1 MSASAIEIADTE
13 GYPVNTHV
21 RINEHAPSLD
31 DPSFDKMF
39 GGLPLVTHRVG
50 ETILTAGSNTGRL
63 LILKRGEVAII
74 KDFIEIAR
82 VKEPG
87 AVIGEL
93 SVLLGQPH
101 TADVQALEDS
111 QFHVADGGQLA
122 KDPVMVLH
130 VAKILARRL
139 IAADSGLVDLNKQL
153 NTGQSPNVLSET
165 LINIEETLSS
175 GMTDASHSTI
185 RRYY

>member
-1 MSASAIEIADTE
+1 
-13 GYPVNTHV
+13 
-21 RINEHAPSLD
+21 
-31 DPSFDKMF
+31 
-39 GGLPLVTHRVG
+39 
-50 ETILTAGSNTGRL
+50 
-63 LILKRGEVAII
+63 
-74 KDFIEIAR
+74 

-175 GMTDASHSTI
+175 GMTDTSHPTI

>member
-1 MSASAIEIADTE
+1 MSASAIETADIE
-13 GYPVNTHV
+13 GYPVNTHI
-21 RINEHAPSLD
+21 RMNEHAPSLD
-31 DPSFDKMF
+31 DASFDKMF
-39 GGLPLVTHRVG
+39 AGLPLVTYRVG
-50 ETILTAGSNTGRL
+50 ETVLTAGSNTGRL

-111 QFHVADGGQLA
+111 QFHVADGGLLA
-122 KDPVMVLH
+122 KDSVMVLH

-139 IAADSGLVDLNKQL
+139 IAADGGLVELNKQL

-165 LINIEETLSS
+165 LIDIEETLSS
-175 GMTDASHSTI
+175 GMTNTSHSKM